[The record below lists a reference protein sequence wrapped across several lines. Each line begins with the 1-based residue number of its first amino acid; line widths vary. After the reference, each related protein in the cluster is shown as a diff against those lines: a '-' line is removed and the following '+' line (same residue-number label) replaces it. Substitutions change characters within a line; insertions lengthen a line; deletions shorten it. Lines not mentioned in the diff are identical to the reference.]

1 MDIAH
6 PTWFSY
12 STVHSFVDQAEP
24 AVLKEGLMTRPMF
37 GSSKHELS
45 CRYSVGKATVFTCCL
60 GSAHGCWS
68 TTIFVVG
75 RASTSLEK
83 LKVAP
88 DLNGKETAF
97 LNED

>member
-1 MDIAH
+1 MEITY
-6 PTWFSY
+6 PTRFSY

-24 AVLKEGLMTRPMF
+24 AVLKEGLIKRPVF
-37 GSSKHELS
+37 GSSKHLS
-45 CRYSVGKATVFTCCL
+45 SWRYSVGKATVLTCCL

-68 TTIFVVG
+68 TIIFVVG

-88 DLNGKETAF
+88 DLNA
-97 LNED
+97 